1 MKQAIHKLL
10 RTALYASIACL
21 ALAGCDDRETVKIPT
36 AKGTGPVKP
45 TKVANVD
52 EATPMLAVDYLTV
65 QGGNC
70 IVITTPSGKHMLI
83 DAGPQ
88 GTEQSIIARL
98 QEIGVQK
105 LDWIVVSCADSAHI
119 GSLDKLAAGMPF
131 GEVYS
136 AGFATPMLDRVMKAA
151 HKNGPSSVLR
161 AGSSFKM
168 DEGITLETLAP
179 GDEDKMPAAAGEDW
193 LQNHGL
199 VFRIRYNKASL
210 LFTGTLGREERQW
223 MRSQATDMHANVV
236 SGLRHGD
243 KTVADVDFVHEITP
257 QIGVYMCDIKNGNGY
272 PHRDALDAMTT
283 TMTKLYRTDVQHGIN
298 LKVDAEGK
306 FYVLASR
313 PATEHELALAG
324 SEIKRELEDPKP
336 VKLKNVL
343 SDPDPLGAQNEED
356 NGR

>member
-1 MKQAIHKLL
+1 MKQAIKKLL
-10 RTALYASIACL
+10 RGALYAGLACL
-21 ALAGCDDRETVKIPT
+21 ALAGCDDRETVNIPT
-36 AKGTGPVKP
+36 SKGTGPVKP

-52 EATPMLAVDYLTV
+52 DATPMLAVDYLTV

-105 LDWIVVSCADSAHI
+105 LNWVIVSTPDSEHI
-119 GSLDKLAAGMPF
+119 GSLEKLAAGMPF

-136 AGFATPMLDRVMKAA
+136 AGYVTPILDRVMKAA
-151 HKNGPSSVLR
+151 HKTGPSSVLR
-161 AGSSFKM
+161 AGSSFKL

-179 GDEDKMPAAAGEDW
+179 GEEDKMPSQASSEW
-193 LQNHGL
+193 LGNHAL

-210 LFTGTLGREERQW
+210 LFTGTIGREERQW
-223 MRSQATDMHANVV
+223 MRAQATDMHANVV

-257 QIGVYMCDIKNGNGY
+257 QIGVYMCDIKNANGY

-298 LKVDAEGK
+298 LKVDAEGR

-313 PATEHELALAG
+313 PATDHELALAG
-324 SEIKRELEDPKP
+324 NDIKRDLEDPKP
-336 VKLKNVL
+336 VKLKNIT
-343 SDPDPLGAQNEED
+343 SDPDPLGAQNED
-356 NGR
+356 TGR